1 MTVLD
6 MARCLLFEA
15 KMPNNF
21 WAEAVNTSV
30 YLLNR
35 LPTKAVIGKTP
46 FEAWFGQKPIVS
58 HLKVFGC
65 LCYALVPAEKR
76 TKLERKSVPGVF
88 VGYSSVKKGYRIFD
102 PSTKKV
108 IVSRDV
114 KFNEAVGSGMGQ
126 MQA

>member
-1 MTVLD
+1 MFRFSLPSQPRTANSSQANSKLKSLRSDNGAEYVSQRFQKICDDAGILHQLTTVYTPQQNGVCERKNRTVLD

-46 FEAWFGQKPIVS
+46 F
-58 HLKVFGC
+58 
-65 LCYALVPAEKR
+65 
-76 TKLERKSVPGVF
+76 
-88 VGYSSVKKGYRIFD
+88 
-102 PSTKKV
+102 
-108 IVSRDV
+108 
-114 KFNEAVGSGMGQ
+114 
-126 MQA
+126 QA